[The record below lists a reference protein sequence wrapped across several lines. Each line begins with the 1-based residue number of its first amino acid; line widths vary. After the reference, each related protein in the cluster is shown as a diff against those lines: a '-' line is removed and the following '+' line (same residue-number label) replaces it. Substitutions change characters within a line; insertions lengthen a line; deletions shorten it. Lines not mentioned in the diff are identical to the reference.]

1 MVISNQIKQSPEESL
16 QIITI
21 DFYYIFE
28 ELCSVKNYNSTR
40 NYNKDLCICGSVH
53 RTIYLD
59 TVKSTNSINPCHQ
72 QFHIF
77 IVSLR

>member
-1 MVISNQIKQSPEESL
+1 MVISNQIKQSPEEYL

-40 NYNKDLCICGSVH
+40 NYNKDKFCVLVEVYTKLLTLI
-53 RTIYLD
+53 L
-59 TVKSTNSINPCHQ
+59 
-72 QFHIF
+72 
-77 IVSLR
+77 